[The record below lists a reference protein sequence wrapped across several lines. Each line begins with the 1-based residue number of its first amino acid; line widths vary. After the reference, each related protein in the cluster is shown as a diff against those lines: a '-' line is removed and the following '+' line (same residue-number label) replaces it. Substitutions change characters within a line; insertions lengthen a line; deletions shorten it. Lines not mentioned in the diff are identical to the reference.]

1 VKILLIVSPS
11 SGGGRAAKAMP
22 AVIRALRANGWQVS
36 THVTQDLDDAET
48 IAGQASADTVVAALG
63 GDGLLSRVA
72 AGTRT
77 SQTVFAPLQ
86 GGRGNDFCAKLG
98 TPADPVAAAAA
109 LVGATEHLVD
119 CADLFGHDLFGH
131 ELDGRT
137 VLGVVSCGFDS
148 EATRRAN
155 ATKLFRGH
163 LVYAWA
169 GLRTLATWHPAAF
182 TVTVDGA
189 ARAFRG
195 YSVAVGNSGRY
206 GGGMK
211 VAPDAL
217 MADGLLDIVTIG
229 DASKRLFFS
238 TLPKLFAGTHVDGAI
253 VQAQQGREITLDAE
267 NPAEVYADGE
277 PAGTV
282 PCTIRVVPAAL
293 RVLGGY

>member
-1 VKILLIVSPS
+1 MRLLLVVSPS
-11 SGGGRAAKAMP
+11 SGGGRAAQAMP
-22 AVIRALRANGWQVS
+22 AVVRALRATGWEVD
-36 THVTQDLDDAET
+36 THLTHDLDDAERV
-48 IAGQASADTVVAALG
+48 AAQAPADTVVAALG

-77 SQTVFAPLQ
+77 SKAVFAPLP

-98 TPADPVAAAAA
+98 ILREPVAAAAA
-109 LVGATEHLVD
+109 LVGATEHAVD
-119 CADLFGHDLFGH
+119 CADLFGH

-137 VLGVVSCGFDS
+137 VLGVISCGFDS

-155 ATKLFRGH
+155 AAKLIRGH

-169 GLRTLATWHPAAF
+169 ALRTLATWKPVEL

-189 ARAFRG
+189 PRSFRG
-195 YSVAVGNSGRY
+195 FTVAVGNSGRY

-211 VAPDAL
+211 VCPDAQ
-217 MADGLLDIVTIG
+217 MDDGLLDVVTVSHAG
-229 DASKRLFFS
+229 RSYFVRQ
-238 TLPKLFAGTHVDGAI
+238 LPKLFAGTHVDGAI
-253 VQAQQGREITLDAE
+253 VQAQQGREVTLDSASTVE
-267 NPAEVYADGE
+267 LYADGE

-293 RVLGGY
+293 RVLGGH

>member
-1 VKILLIVSPS
+1 MRLLLVVSPS
-11 SGGGRAAKAMP
+11 SGGGRAAQAMP
-22 AVIRALRANGWQVS
+22 AVVRALRATGWEVN
-36 THVTQDLDDAET
+36 THLTHDLDDAERV
-48 IAGQASADTVVAALG
+48 AAQAPADTVVAALG

-77 SQTVFAPLQ
+77 SGAVFAPLP

-98 TPADPVAAAAA
+98 ILPEPVAAAAA
-109 LVGATEHLVD
+109 LVGATEHAVD
-119 CADLFGHDLFGH
+119 CADLYGH

-137 VLGVVSCGFDS
+137 VLGVISCGFDS

-155 ATKLFRGH
+155 AAKLIRGH

-169 GLRTLATWHPAAF
+169 ALRTLATWKPVEL

-189 ARAFRG
+189 PRSFRG
-195 YSVAVGNSGRY
+195 FTVAVGNSGRY

-211 VAPDAL
+211 VCPDAQ
-217 MADGLLDIVTIG
+217 MDDGLLDVVTVSHAG
-229 DASKRLFFS
+229 RSYFVRQ
-238 TLPKLFAGTHVDGAI
+238 LPKLFAGTHVDGAI
-253 VQAQQGREITLDAE
+253 VQAQQGREVTLDSASTVE
-267 NPAEVYADGE
+267 LYADGE

-293 RVLGGY
+293 RVLGGH

>member
-1 VKILLIVSPS
+1 MRLLLVVSPS
-11 SGGGRAAKAMP
+11 SGGGRAAQAMP
-22 AVIRALRANGWQVS
+22 AVVRALRATGWEVN
-36 THVTQDLDDAET
+36 THLTHDLDDAERV
-48 IAGQASADTVVAALG
+48 AAQAPADTVVAALG

-77 SQTVFAPLQ
+77 SKAVFAPLP

-98 TPADPVAAAAA
+98 VPREPVAAAAA
-109 LVGATEHLVD
+109 LVGATEHAVD
-119 CADLFGHDLFGH
+119 CADLFGH

-137 VLGVVSCGFDS
+137 VLGVISCGFDS

-155 ATKLFRGH
+155 ATELIRGH

-169 GLRTLATWHPAAF
+169 ALRTLATWKPVEL

-189 ARAFRG
+189 PRSFRG
-195 YSVAVGNSGRY
+195 FTVAVGNSGRY

-211 VAPDAL
+211 VCPDAQ
-217 MADGLLDIVTIG
+217 MDDGLLDVVTVSHAG
-229 DASKRLFFS
+229 RSYFVRQ
-238 TLPKLFAGTHVDGAI
+238 LPKLFAGTHVDGAI
-253 VQAQQGREITLDAE
+253 VQAQQGREVTLDSASTVE
-267 NPAEVYADGE
+267 LYADGE

-293 RVLGGY
+293 RVLGGH

>member
-1 VKILLIVSPS
+1 MRLLLVVSPS
-11 SGGGRAAKAMP
+11 SDGGRAARAMP
-22 AVIRALRANGWQVS
+22 AVVRALRATGWEVN
-36 THVTQDLDDAET
+36 THLTHDLDDAERV
-48 IAGQASADTVVAALG
+48 AAQAPADTVVAALG

-77 SQTVFAPLQ
+77 SKAVFAPLP

-98 TPADPVAAAAA
+98 VPREPVAAAAA
-109 LVGATEHLVD
+109 LVGATEHAVD
-119 CADLFGHDLFGH
+119 CADLFGH

-137 VLGVVSCGFDS
+137 VLGVISCGFDS

-155 ATKLFRGH
+155 ATKLIRGH

-169 GLRTLATWHPAAF
+169 ALRTLATWKPVEL

-189 ARAFRG
+189 PRSFRG
-195 YSVAVGNSGRY
+195 FTVAVGNSGRY

-211 VAPDAL
+211 VCPDAQ
-217 MADGLLDIVTIG
+217 MDDGLLDVVTVSHAG
-229 DASKRLFFS
+229 RSYFVRQ
-238 TLPKLFAGTHVDGAI
+238 LPKLFAGTHVDGAI
-253 VQAQQGREITLDAE
+253 VQAQQGREVTLDSASTVE
-267 NPAEVYADGE
+267 LYADGE

-293 RVLGGY
+293 RVLGGQ

>member
-1 VKILLIVSPS
+1 MRLLLVVSPS
-11 SGGGRAAKAMP
+11 SGGGRAARAMP
-22 AVIRALRANGWQVS
+22 AVVRALRATGWEVN
-36 THVTQDLDDAET
+36 THLTHDLDDAERV
-48 IAGQASADTVVAALG
+48 AAQAPADTVVAALG

-77 SQTVFAPLQ
+77 SGAVFAPLP

-98 TPADPVAAAAA
+98 IPGEPVAAAAA
-109 LVGATEHLVD
+109 LVGATEHAVD
-119 CADLFGHDLFGH
+119 CADLFGH

-137 VLGVVSCGFDS
+137 VLGVTSCGFDS

-155 ATKLFRGH
+155 ATKLIRGH

-169 GLRTLATWHPAAF
+169 ALRTLATWKPVEL

-189 ARAFRG
+189 PRSFRG
-195 YSVAVGNSGRY
+195 FTVAVGNSGRY

-211 VAPDAL
+211 VCPDAQ
-217 MADGLLDIVTIG
+217 MDDGLLDVVTVSHAG
-229 DASKRLFFS
+229 RSYFVRQ
-238 TLPKLFAGTHVDGAI
+238 LPKLFAGTHVDGAI
-253 VQAQQGREITLDAE
+253 VQAQQGREVTLDSASTVE
-267 NPAEVYADGE
+267 LYADGE

-293 RVLGGY
+293 RVLGGH

>member
-1 VKILLIVSPS
+1 MRLLLVVSPS
-11 SGGGRAAKAMP
+11 SGGGRAAQAMP
-22 AVIRALRANGWQVS
+22 AVVRALRATGWEVN
-36 THVTQDLDDAET
+36 THLTHDLDDAERV
-48 IAGQASADTVVAALG
+48 AAQAPADTVVAALG

-77 SQTVFAPLQ
+77 SKAVFAPLP

-98 TPADPVAAAAA
+98 VPREPVAAAAA
-109 LVGATEHLVD
+109 LVGATEHAVD
-119 CADLFGHDLFGH
+119 CADLFGH

-137 VLGVVSCGFDS
+137 VLGVISCGFDS

-155 ATKLFRGH
+155 AANLIRGH

-169 GLRTLATWHPAAF
+169 ALRTLATWKPVEL

-189 ARAFRG
+189 PRSFRG
-195 YSVAVGNSGRY
+195 FTVAVGNSGRY

-211 VAPDAL
+211 VCPDAQ
-217 MADGLLDIVTIG
+217 MDDALLDVVTVSHAG
-229 DASKRLFFS
+229 RSYFVRQ
-238 TLPKLFAGTHVDGAI
+238 LPKLFAGTHVDGAI
-253 VQAQQGREITLDAE
+253 VQAQQGREVTLDSASTVE
-267 NPAEVYADGE
+267 LYADGE

-293 RVLGGY
+293 RVLGGH

>member
-1 VKILLIVSPS
+1 MRLLLVVSPS
-11 SGGGRAAKAMP
+11 SGGGRAAQAMP
-22 AVIRALRANGWQVS
+22 AVVRALRATGWEVN
-36 THVTQDLDDAET
+36 THLTHDLDDAERV
-48 IAGQASADTVVAALG
+48 AAQAPADTVVAALG

-77 SQTVFAPLQ
+77 SGAVFAPLP

-98 TPADPVAAAAA
+98 ILAEPVAAAAA
-109 LVGATEHLVD
+109 LVGATEHAVD
-119 CADLFGHDLFGH
+119 CADLYGH

-137 VLGVVSCGFDS
+137 VLGVISCGFDS

-155 ATKLFRGH
+155 AAKLIRGH

-169 GLRTLATWHPAAF
+169 ALRTLATWKPVEL

-189 ARAFRG
+189 PRSFRG
-195 YSVAVGNSGRY
+195 FTVAVGNSGRY

-211 VAPDAL
+211 VCPDAQ
-217 MADGLLDIVTIG
+217 MDDGLLDVVTVSHAG
-229 DASKRLFFS
+229 RSYFVRQ
-238 TLPKLFAGTHVDGAI
+238 LPKLFAGTHVDGAI
-253 VQAQQGREITLDAE
+253 VQAQQGREVTLDSASTVE
-267 NPAEVYADGE
+267 LYADGE

-293 RVLGGY
+293 RVLGGH

>member
-1 VKILLIVSPS
+1 MRLLLVVSPS
-11 SGGGRAAKAMP
+11 SGGGRAARAMP
-22 AVIRALRANGWQVS
+22 AVVRALRATGWEVN
-36 THVTQDLDDAET
+36 THLTHDLDDAERV
-48 IAGQASADTVVAALG
+48 AAQAPADTVVAALG

-77 SQTVFAPLQ
+77 SKAVFAPLP

-98 TPADPVAAAAA
+98 VPREPVAAAAA
-109 LVGATEHLVD
+109 LVGATEHAVD
-119 CADLFGHDLFGH
+119 CADLFGH

-137 VLGVVSCGFDS
+137 VLGVISCGFDS

-155 ATKLFRGH
+155 AAKLIRGH

-169 GLRTLATWHPAAF
+169 ALRTLATWKPVEL

-189 ARAFRG
+189 PRSFRG
-195 YSVAVGNSGRY
+195 FTVAVGNSGRY

-211 VAPDAL
+211 VCPDAQ
-217 MADGLLDIVTIG
+217 MDDGLLDVVTVSHAG
-229 DASKRLFFS
+229 RSYFVRQ
-238 TLPKLFAGTHVDGAI
+238 LPKLFAGTHVDGAI
-253 VQAQQGREITLDAE
+253 VQAQQGREVTLDSASTVE
-267 NPAEVYADGE
+267 LYADGE

-293 RVLGGY
+293 RVLGGH

>member
-1 VKILLIVSPS
+1 
-11 SGGGRAAKAMP
+11 
-22 AVIRALRANGWQVS
+22 
-36 THVTQDLDDAET
+36 
-48 IAGQASADTVVAALG
+48 
-63 GDGLLSRVA
+63 
-72 AGTRT
+72 
-77 SQTVFAPLQ
+77 
-86 GGRGNDFCAKLG
+86 
-98 TPADPVAAAAA
+98 
-109 LVGATEHLVD
+109 
-119 CADLFGHDLFGH
+119 
-131 ELDGRT
+131 LDGRT

-217 MADGLLDIVTIG
+217 VDDGLLDIVTIG

-282 PCTIRVVPAAL
+282 PCTIRVVPEAL

>member
-1 VKILLIVSPS
+1 MRLLLVVSPS
-11 SGGGRAAKAMP
+11 SGGGRAAQAMP
-22 AVIRALRANGWQVS
+22 AVVRALRATGWEVNPHL
-36 THVTQDLDDAET
+36 THDLDDAERV
-48 IAGQASADTVVAALG
+48 AAQAPADTVVAALG

-77 SQTVFAPLQ
+77 SKAVFAPLP

-98 TPADPVAAAAA
+98 VPREPVAAAAA
-109 LVGATEHLVD
+109 LVGATEHAVD
-119 CADLFGHDLFGH
+119 CADLFGH

-137 VLGVVSCGFDS
+137 VLGVISCGFDS

-155 ATKLFRGH
+155 ATKLIRGH

-169 GLRTLATWHPAAF
+169 ALRTLATWKPVEL

-189 ARAFRG
+189 PRSFRG
-195 YSVAVGNSGRY
+195 FTVAVGNSGRY

-211 VAPDAL
+211 VCPDAQ
-217 MADGLLDIVTIG
+217 MDDGLLDVVTVSHAG
-229 DASKRLFFS
+229 RSYFVRQ
-238 TLPKLFAGTHVDGAI
+238 LPKLFAGTHVDGAI
-253 VQAQQGREITLDAE
+253 VQAQQGREVTLDSASTVE
-267 NPAEVYADGE
+267 LYADGE

-293 RVLGGY
+293 RVLGGQ

>member
-1 VKILLIVSPS
+1 MRLLLVVSPS
-11 SGGGRAAKAMP
+11 SGGGRAARAMP
-22 AVIRALRANGWQVS
+22 AVVRALRATGWEVN
-36 THVTQDLDDAET
+36 THLTHDLDDAERV
-48 IAGQASADTVVAALG
+48 AAQAPADTVVAALG

-77 SQTVFAPLQ
+77 SGAVFAPLP

-98 TPADPVAAAAA
+98 IPAEPVAAAAA
-109 LVGATEHLVD
+109 LVGATEHAVD
-119 CADLFGHDLFGH
+119 CADLFGH

-137 VLGVVSCGFDS
+137 VLGVISCGFDS

-155 ATKLFRGH
+155 AAKLIRGH

-169 GLRTLATWHPAAF
+169 ALRTLATWKPVEL

-189 ARAFRG
+189 PRSFRG
-195 YSVAVGNSGRY
+195 FTVAVGNSGRY

-211 VAPDAL
+211 VCPDAQ
-217 MADGLLDIVTIG
+217 MDDGLLDVVTVSHAG
-229 DASKRLFFS
+229 RRYFVRQ
-238 TLPKLFAGTHVDGAI
+238 LPKLFAGTHVDGAI
-253 VQAQQGREITLDAE
+253 VQAQQGRDITLDSASTVE
-267 NPAEVYADGE
+267 LYADGE

-293 RVLGGY
+293 RVLGGH

>member
-1 VKILLIVSPS
+1 MRLLLVVSPS
-11 SGGGRAAKAMP
+11 SGGGRAAQAMP
-22 AVIRALRANGWQVS
+22 AVVRALRATGWEVN
-36 THVTQDLDDAET
+36 THLTHDLDDAERV
-48 IAGQASADTVVAALG
+48 AAQAPADTVVAALG

-77 SQTVFAPLQ
+77 SGAVFAPLP

-98 TPADPVAAAAA
+98 ILAEPVAAAAA
-109 LVGATEHLVD
+109 LVGATEHAVD
-119 CADLFGHDLFGH
+119 CADLFGH

-137 VLGVVSCGFDS
+137 VLGVISCGFDS

-155 ATKLFRGH
+155 AAKLIRGH

-169 GLRTLATWHPAAF
+169 ALRTLATWKPVEL

-189 ARAFRG
+189 PRSFRG
-195 YSVAVGNSGRY
+195 FTVAVGNSGRY

-211 VAPDAL
+211 VCPDAQ
-217 MADGLLDIVTIG
+217 MDDGLLDVVTVSHAG
-229 DASKRLFFS
+229 RSYFVRQ
-238 TLPKLFAGTHVDGAI
+238 LPKLFAGTHVDGAI
-253 VQAQQGREITLDAE
+253 VQAQQGREVTLDSASTVE
-267 NPAEVYADGE
+267 LYADGE

-293 RVLGGY
+293 RVLGGH

>member
-1 VKILLIVSPS
+1 MRLLLVVSPS
-11 SGGGRAAKAMP
+11 SGGGRAAQAMP
-22 AVIRALRANGWQVS
+22 AVVRALRATGWEVN
-36 THVTQDLDDAET
+36 THLTHDLDDAERV
-48 IAGQASADTVVAALG
+48 AAQAPADTVVAALG

-77 SQTVFAPLQ
+77 SKAVFAPLP

-98 TPADPVAAAAA
+98 VPREPVAAAAA
-109 LVGATEHLVD
+109 LVGATEHAVD
-119 CADLFGHDLFGH
+119 CADLFGH

-137 VLGVVSCGFDS
+137 VLGVISCGFDS

-155 ATKLFRGH
+155 ATKLIRGH

-169 GLRTLATWHPAAF
+169 ALRTLATWKPVEL

-189 ARAFRG
+189 PRSFRG
-195 YSVAVGNSGRY
+195 FTVAVGNSGRY

-211 VAPDAL
+211 VCPDAQ
-217 MADGLLDIVTIG
+217 MDDGLLDVVTVSHAG
-229 DASKRLFFS
+229 RSYFVRQ
-238 TLPKLFAGTHVDGAI
+238 LPKLFAGTHVDGAI
-253 VQAQQGREITLDAE
+253 VQAQQGREVTLDSASTVE
-267 NPAEVYADGE
+267 LYADGE

-293 RVLGGY
+293 RVLGGQ